1 MAVSV
6 QDVANNAQRTAEAAS
21 RADNEAATGTEV
33 VNRTGAAIGQ
43 LAQDIQHAGDVI
55 HQLEAHSN
63 DITKVLDVIRG
74 IAEQTNC
81 WRSTQPSR
89 RRVPAS
95 RAGASPWSPTRCAAW
110 PRALSSRPG
119 RSTT

>member
-74 IAEQTNC
+74 IAEQTNLL
-81 WRSTQPSR
+81 
-89 RRVPAS
+89 ALNAAIEAA
-95 RAGASPWSPTRCAAW
+95 RAGEQGRGFAVVADEVRSGLAHSAVDR
-110 PRALSSRPG
+110 